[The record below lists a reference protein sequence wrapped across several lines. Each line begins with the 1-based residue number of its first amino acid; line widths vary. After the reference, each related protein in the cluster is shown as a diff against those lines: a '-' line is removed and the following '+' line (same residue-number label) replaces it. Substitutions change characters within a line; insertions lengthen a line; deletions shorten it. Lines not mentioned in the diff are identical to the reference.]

1 MDGRFE
7 RLAFLYD
14 SIEADLSSMP
24 CRQDGEFLSI
34 GEAVGGEVVVVD
46 REDDGEAFAGSKV
59 DQGGV
64 GEIHGAVGVLSHEGV
79 NFWQF
84 FVGDNGHPDCA
95 GTQQRPNST
104 VVAETAP
111 DKMESLGEDSLCG
124 QPG

>member
-64 GEIHGAVGVLSHEGV
+64 AKSMGRSAYWAMRAGISGRFLLAIMDIRIGAERRS
-79 NFWQF
+79 
-84 FVGDNGHPDCA
+84 
-95 GTQQRPNST
+95 
-104 VVAETAP
+104 
-111 DKMESLGEDSLCG
+111 
-124 QPG
+124 